1 MPFITVDGRPL
12 EGVPLL
18 YRMGREFQVTAPFA
32 YRDPRDGS
40 VVAVPAHDTTRPPAE
55 GNSTDFA
62 SVPPFLWGLIANYGP
77 QTLPAILHDAMVEDA
92 RRAPV
97 DERLP
102 RRRVADDLFR
112 VALVDNGIH
121 LLRARVM
128 WAAVGLES
136 RLRHGGALGWL
147 LVAQV
152 AVGALWLITATVLAI
167 VGAGGVGAWWLVT
180 LAAPALLAAP
190 WGSSSGLV
198 IAAAYLGALYAPLV
212 LGAFLA
218 SHVEGLIALAIWL
231 ATGRRGPRPQAE
243 PTLIWKDEYGP
254 EHGADRTSPP
264 R

>member
-1 MPFITVDGRPL
+1 MPFITADGRPL

-18 YRMGREFQVTAPFA
+18 YRMGRDFQVTEAFA

-40 VVAVPAHDTTRPPAE
+40 VVTVPAHDVSRPPTL

-97 DERLP
+97 AERLP
-102 RRRVADDLFR
+102 RRRIADDLFR
-112 VALVDNGIH
+112 VALIDNGIH

-136 RLRHGGALGWL
+136 WLRHGGALGRL
-147 LVAQV
+147 LFAQV
-152 AVGALWLITATVLAI
+152 AVGALWLIAATVLAI
-167 VGAGGVGAWWLVT
+167 VDAGGLGPWWLVM

-190 WGSSSGLV
+190 WGPAAGLV

-218 SHVEGLIALAIWL
+218 SHVEGLIALGVWL
-231 ATGRRGPRPQAE
+231 LTGRRGPRPQAE
-243 PTLIWKDEYGP
+243 PTIRWKDEYGP
-254 EHGADRTSPP
+254 EHAAGAATPP

>member
-1 MPFITVDGRPL
+1 MPFTTVDGRPL
-12 EGVPLL
+12 QSVPLL

-40 VVAVPAHDTTRPPAE
+40 LVTVPAHDVSRPPTE

-62 SVPPFLWGLIANYGP
+62 SVPPFLWGLIANHGP
-77 QTLPAILHDAMVEDA
+77 QTLPAILHDSMVEDA
-92 RRAPV
+92 RRAPAA
-97 DERLP
+97 ERLE

-136 RLRHGGALGWL
+136 RLRHGGAPGRL

-152 AVGALWLITATVLAI
+152 AAGALALIVATALVI
-167 VGAGGVGAWWLVT
+167 VANPMWALV
-180 LAAPALLAAP
+180 LAAPALLATP
-190 WGSSSGLV
+190 WGRSAGLV
-198 IAAAYLGALYAPLV
+198 IAATYLGALYAPLV

-218 SHVEGLIALAIWL
+218 SHVEGFIALAVWL
-231 ATGRRGPRPQAE
+231 AAGRRGPRPQAE
-243 PTLIWKDEYGP
+243 PTIRWTDEYGP
-254 EHGADRTSPP
+254 ERAAKAETPP
-264 R
+264 A

>member
-18 YRMGREFQVTAPFA
+18 YRMGRDFQVTEPFA

-40 VVAVPAHDTTRPPAE
+40 TVTVPAHDLSRPPTE

-92 RRAPV
+92 RRAPAA
-97 DERLP
+97 ERLA
-102 RRRVADDLFR
+102 RRRAADDLFR

-136 RLRHGGALGWL
+136 RLRHGGGLGRL

-152 AVGALWLITATVLAI
+152 AVGALWLIAATVLAI
-167 VGAGGVGAWWLVT
+167 VGAGGLGAWWLVT

-190 WGSSSGLV
+190 WGTSSGLV
-198 IAAAYLGALYAPLV
+198 IAATYLAALYAPLV

-218 SHVEGLIALAIWL
+218 SHTEGLIALVVWVVA
-231 ATGRRGPRPQAE
+231 GRRGPRPQAE

-254 EHGADRTSPP
+254 EAPRGGAAPP

>member
-1 MPFITVDGRPL
+1 MPFITVDGLPL
-12 EGVPLL
+12 TGVPLL
-18 YRMGREFQVTAPFA
+18 YRMGREFQVTAPFG
-32 YRDPRDGS
+32 YRHPRDGS
-40 VVAVPAHDTTRPPAE
+40 VVLVPAHDVTRPPTE

-102 RRRVADDLFR
+102 RRRAADDLFR

-136 RLRHGGALGWL
+136 RLRDGGGLGRV

-152 AVGALWLITATVLAI
+152 ALGAAWLIAATVLA
-167 VGAGGVGAWWLVT
+167 VLDAGGLGAWWLVT

-190 WGSSSGLV
+190 WGTSATLV
-198 IAAAYLGALYAPLV
+198 IAASYLGALYAPLV

-218 SHVEGLIALAIWL
+218 SHVEGAIALIVWIVA
-231 ATGRRGPRPQAE
+231 GRRGPRPQAE

-254 EHGADRTSPP
+254 EPGATRPAPP

>member
-1 MPFITVDGRPL
+1 MPFETVDGRPL
-12 EGVPLL
+12 TGVPLL
-18 YRMGREFQVTAPFA
+18 YRLGRDFQVTEPFA

-40 VVAVPAHDTTRPPAE
+40 VVTVPAHDVSRPPTE

-92 RRAPV
+92 RRAPAA
-97 DERLP
+97 ERLT
-102 RRRVADDLFR
+102 RRRAADDLFR

-136 RLRHGGALGWL
+136 RLRHGGALGRV

-152 AVGALWLITATVLAI
+152 AVGALWLVAATALAI
-167 VGAGGVGAWWLVT
+167 VGAAGLGAWWLVT
-180 LAAPALLAAP
+180 LAAPALLAGL
-190 WGSSSGLV
+190 WGSSAGLV
-198 IAAAYLGALYAPLV
+198 IAATYLGALYGPLV
-212 LGAFLA
+212 LGAFVA
-218 SHVEGLIALAIWL
+218 SHVEGLIALLVWL

-243 PTLIWKDEYGP
+243 PTVRWKDEYGP
-254 EHGADRTSPP
+254 EAARERIAPP

>member
-12 EGVPLL
+12 TGVPLL
-18 YRMGREFQVTAPFA
+18 YRMGRDFQVTEPFA

-40 VVAVPAHDTTRPPAE
+40 VVTVPAHDLSRPPTE

-92 RRAPV
+92 RRAPEP
-97 DERLP
+97 ERLA
-102 RRRVADDLFR
+102 RRRAADDLFR

-136 RLRHGGALGWL
+136 RLRHGGGAGRL

-152 AVGALWLITATVLAI
+152 AVGALWLIAATVLAI
-167 VGAGGVGAWWLVT
+167 VVDPWWLVT

-198 IAAAYLGALYAPLV
+198 IAATYLAALYAPLV
-212 LGAFLA
+212 LGAFVA
-218 SHVEGLIALAIWL
+218 SHTEGLIALVVWVIA
-231 ATGRRGPRPQAE
+231 GRRGPRPQAE
-243 PTLIWKDEYGP
+243 PTLIWKEEYGP
-254 EHGADRTSPP
+254 EAPRGGAAPP